1 MTIPIGLS
9 ESFRIKPK
17 KGRFYFVV
25 LVFETKQ
32 QMWEYYKFQPQAQGF
47 EKFGAICQPYEIV
60 NTKTGKRKSE
70 IGEILFAKS
79 QLGAGTIAH
88 EIGHAAFHYDR
99 LINGNE
105 TATYGENIGEAEER
119 VLYLLAEMVK
129 DCIDKMY
136 EAKVL

>member
-1 MTIPIGLS
+1 MIIPIGLS
-9 ESFRIKPK
+9 ASFRIKPK
-17 KGRFYFVV
+17 KCRYYFVV
-25 LVFETKQ
+25 LVFETKL
-32 QMWEYYKFQPQAQGF
+32 QMWEYYKLQKQYQGF
-47 EKFGAICQPYEIV
+47 EKFGAICQNYEIV

-70 IGEILFAKS
+70 IGEILFSKS

-105 TATYGENIGEAEER
+105 TATYGEKIGESEER

-129 DCIDKMY
+129 DCIDNMY
-136 EAKVL
+136 KAGVL